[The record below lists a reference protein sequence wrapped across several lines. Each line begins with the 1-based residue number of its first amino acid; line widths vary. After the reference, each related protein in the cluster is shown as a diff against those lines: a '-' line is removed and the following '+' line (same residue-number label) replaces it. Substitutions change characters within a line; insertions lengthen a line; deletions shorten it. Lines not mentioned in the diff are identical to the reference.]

1 MGIFTG
7 ILTFPLAPVR
17 GVAWI
22 AGQLEA
28 AAEEQLY
35 DAEAIQAELRRL
47 SNQLEAG
54 LITEDEFD
62 LAEDELLD
70 RLQDAMQWRTAY

>member
-1 MGIFTG
+1 MGVITG

-22 AGQLEA
+22 AGQLVA

-35 DAEAIQAELRRL
+35 DAEAIQAELRQL
-47 SNQLEAG
+47 SEQLEAG

-70 RLQDAMQWRTAY
+70 RLQDAMQWRTAH